1 MRGVAEYVMR
11 GRYQALL
18 VALVGASS
26 LMFAWVSAAVIAL
39 VILRRGLNEGAFIL
53 IWALLPAGYM
63 LAQFGDMGPLALLV
77 GTTALAAVL
86 RWVASWPL
94 ALMTSIAVGVITG
107 FAMLM
112 FSTVYLE
119 EMAAMFAEVFKSLQA
134 NMPAGET
141 LQAPAVS
148 TIAGMLGLMNAVSC
162 VLCLLLARWWQA
174 SLYNPGG
181 FREEFHGL
189 RLAPQFSVPLVL
201 LMLGVSMLGIEY
213 RPWAMLFAVPL
224 SVAGLGFLHARAA
237 NRKLGFGWFSMF
249 YLLWLALDPIKMV
262 VIGVAIADS
271 FIDFRTRWQSKSK
284 DLDSRDDET

>member
-18 VALVGASS
+18 VALVGAST

-39 VILRRGLNEGAFIL
+39 VTLRRGLNEGAFIL

-86 RWVASWPL
+86 RSAVSWPL
-94 ALMTSIAVGVITG
+94 ALVTSIAVGVITG
-107 FAMLM
+107 YAMLM
-112 FSTVYLE
+112 FSTVYLQ
-119 EMAAMFAEVFKSLQA
+119 EMAAMFAEVFENLQA
-134 NMPAGET
+134 NLPAGET

-189 RLAPQFSVPLVL
+189 RLTPRFSVPLVL

-224 SVAGLGFLHARAA
+224 SITGLGFLHARAA
-237 NRKLGFGWFSMF
+237 HRKLGFGWFSMF
-249 YLLWLALDPIKMV
+249 YLLWLVLDPIKMV
-262 VIGVAIADS
+262 VIAVAIADS

-284 DLDSRDDET
+284 DLDSQDDET